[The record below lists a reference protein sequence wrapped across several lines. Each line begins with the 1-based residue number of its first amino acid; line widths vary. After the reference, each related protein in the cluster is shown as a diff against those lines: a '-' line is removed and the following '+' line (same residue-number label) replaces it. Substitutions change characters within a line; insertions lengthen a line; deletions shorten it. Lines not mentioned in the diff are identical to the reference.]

1 MELKK
6 TFSNFTLQIE
16 KFEDTVKNERM
27 AVERHSRDITMFYA
41 KLEQI
46 KHSVEKTDANMLKL

>member
-1 MELKK
+1 LELKK
-6 TFSNFTLQIE
+6 TFSTFTLQIE

-27 AVERHSRDITMFYA
+27 AVERQSRDITMFYA

-46 KHSVEKTDANMLKL
+46 KHSVEKTDANMIKL